1 MKNISIIFES
11 SQLNIS
17 LAMKGYLQKGLMIR
31 KEKFGRE
38 FENESLL
45 KRTLILKEK
54 EIYLPMASVMS
65 TAFWRHL
72 NNVI

>member
-17 LAMKGYLQKGLMIR
+17 LAMKGYLQKGLRIR

-45 KRTLILKEK
+45 KRTLI
-54 EIYLPMASVMS
+54 
-65 TAFWRHL
+65 
-72 NNVI
+72 

>member
-17 LAMKGYLQKGLMIR
+17 LAMKGYLQKELMIR

-54 EIYLPMASVMS
+54 VILTYGLCHEYSLLE
-65 TAFWRHL
+65 AFE
-72 NNVI
+72 

>member
-17 LAMKGYLQKGLMIR
+17 LAMKGYLQKELMIR

-45 KRTLILKEK
+45 KKTLILKEK
-54 EIYLPMASVMS
+54 EILTYGLCHEYSLKE
-65 TAFWRHL
+65 AFE
-72 NNVI
+72 